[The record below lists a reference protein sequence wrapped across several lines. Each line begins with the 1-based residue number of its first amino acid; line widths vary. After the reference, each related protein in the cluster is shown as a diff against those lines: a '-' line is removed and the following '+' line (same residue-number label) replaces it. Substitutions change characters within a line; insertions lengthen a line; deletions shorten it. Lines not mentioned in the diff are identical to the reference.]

1 VAKASH
7 IVWLLPPGLYDV
19 SWSSCATPQI
29 IVDDK
34 GSAFSSLVWFVQ
46 SLTALDPSKGETH
59 MAPINRPVIMVVDDD
74 ASIRLLLQDT
84 LDDVL
89 YKVIL
94 ANDGATALTAMATI
108 MPDLVTLDLDLPG
121 ITGAQVLELMRQN
134 DQLRAVKVVV
144 ISSAAIIPPRVQ
156 ELAQAIIPK
165 PFDIDTLV
173 EIVQRLVPPPEPHS
187 SKEASA

>member
-1 VAKASH
+1 
-7 IVWLLPPGLYDV
+7 
-19 SWSSCATPQI
+19 
-29 IVDDK
+29 
-34 GSAFSSLVWFVQ
+34 
-46 SLTALDPSKGETH
+46 

-74 ASIRLLLQDT
+74 PSIRLLIQDT

-121 ITGAQVLELMRQN
+121 INGAQVLELMQQN

-173 EIVQRLVPPPEPHS
+173 EIVQRLVPPSEPYS